1 MIWRLSLPVDLSGIA
16 TPLTAHAVPV
26 LLPSALSFLLVPF
39 YPEYFPP
46 PRAHHFNNTLSNTR
60 HSLVAW
66 SFLNTS
72 IQNELLSPAFSV
84 PALQEPSTEGEATE
98 QDR

>member
-39 YPEYFPP
+39 YPEYSPP
-46 PRAHHFNNTLSNTR
+46 PGPIILITLFPIPGTP
-60 HSLVAW
+60 L
-66 SFLNTS
+66 
-72 IQNELLSPAFSV
+72 
-84 PALQEPSTEGEATE
+84 
-98 QDR
+98 